1 MLPTSRLTTHSLVF
15 FMLKK
20 IFLGIDTGGT
30 FTDFVVLSNE
40 GVKIHKVLS
49 TPDDP
54 TRAILQGIADLE
66 LTQQMKNGVL
76 SVIHGSTVATNAA
89 LEGKGVST
97 VYITNRGMG
106 DILTIARQT
115 RTELYNLMPEPGKPP
130 VPRSHVIETGGRL
143 DSSGNVIEPLT
154 DQDLDEIRQSLR
166 RIKPHSVAINL
177 LFSFLD
183 DSFEKQ
189 IEQSLE
195 ARFFVSRS
203 SQILPE
209 YKEYERGIA
218 TWLNAWLGPI
228 ISDYLSSLLAAIK
241 PSSLAIMQ
249 SSGRTMAANQAA
261 EKAVNLL
268 LSGPAAGLEGAKY
281 MGSINNQHRLISFDM
296 GGTSTD
302 VALIDHQIRLTS
314 EGFIGPYP
322 VAIPMADMHTIG
334 SGGGS
339 LAYLDEGQL
348 LQVGPQSAGADP
360 GPACY
365 GLGGMLPTVTD
376 ANVVLGR
383 LRPDAFLGGRMHLDL
398 SAARAAVGKL
408 AAQMH
413 LSIEETAAGIVQLAN
428 EKMIQALRVISIQR
442 GFDPKQ
448 FQLVC
453 FGGAGGLHFCALADA
468 LEIREAL
475 VPLFGGVLS
484 AFGMLVAPPGR
495 QLSRT
500 YNCLLEN
507 VKEDQL
513 DRLFDAMLEQG
524 RGELLYEGIAPSEL
538 LEERSVD
545 LRYEGQSYTLNLPWT
560 DPATTIPAFH
570 KTHETRY
577 GHALELAVELV
588 NLRIS
593 LSATGAEIELPVL
606 EYRGE
611 AVPKSS
617 QFLYG
622 FESPVSIYA
631 REEFGHGAMI
641 KGPALITETVATTL
655 IYPGWTATVDQVGNL
670 LLVRES

>member
-1 MLPTSRLTTHSLVF
+1 MLNKL
-15 FMLKK
+15 
-20 IFLGIDTGGT
+20 FLGIDTGGT
-30 FTDFVVLSNE
+30 FTDFVLFSDE

-54 TRAILQGIADLE
+54 ARSILQGIADLG
-66 LTQQMKNGVL
+66 LTQQMKDGDL
-76 SVIHGSTVATNAA
+76 SVVHGSTVATNAA

-115 RTELYNLMPEPGKPP
+115 RTDLYNLVPRPETPP

-143 DSSGNVIEPLT
+143 DYKGNVIEPLT
-154 DQDLDEIRQSLR
+154 NRDLDEINQALD
-166 RIKPHSVAINL
+166 RIRPDSVAINL
-177 LFSFLD
+177 LYSFLD
-183 DSFEKQ
+183 DRFEKQ

-195 ARFFVSRS
+195 GRYFVSRS
-203 SQILPE
+203 SRILPE

-228 ISDYLSSLLAAIK
+228 MNDYLSSLLAAMK

-249 SSGRTMAANQAA
+249 SSGRTMAADQAA
-261 EKAVNLL
+261 GKAVNLL
-268 LSGPAAGLEGAKY
+268 LSGPAAGLAGAQY
-281 MGSINNQHRLISFDM
+281 MGLINGQHRLMSFDM

-302 VALIDHQIRLTS
+302 VALIDHQIRLSS
-314 EGFIGPYP
+314 EGLIGPYP

-339 LAYLDEGQL
+339 IAYLDAGHL

-383 LRPDAFLGGRMHLDL
+383 LRPEAFLGGRMQLQL
-398 SAARAAVGKL
+398 SAARAAVSVL
-408 AAQMH
+408 AEQMK

-428 EKMIQALRVISIQR
+428 EKMTQALRVISIQR
-442 GFDPKQ
+442 GYDPKD

-453 FGGAGGLHFCALADA
+453 FGGAGGLHFCALAEA
-468 LEIREAL
+468 LEIRQAL

-495 QLSRT
+495 QLART
-500 YNCLLEN
+500 HNCLLET
-507 VKEDQL
+507 VSPGQL
-513 DRLFDAMLEQG
+513 NSLYNEMLAQG
-524 RGELLYEGIAPSEL
+524 RDELEYEGVSASNL

-545 LRYEGQSYTLNLPWT
+545 LRYAGQSYTLNLAWKG
-560 DPATTIPAFH
+560 PAATIAEFH
-570 KTHETRY
+570 RTHDARY
-577 GHALELAVELV
+577 GHRLERAVELV

-593 LSATGAEIELPVL
+593 LSATGAKIELPVL
-606 EYRGE
+606 EQQGE
-611 AVPKSS
+611 AAATSS
-617 QFLYG
+617 QLLYG
-622 FESPVSIYA
+622 FETPVSVFA
-631 REEFGHGAMI
+631 REDLGRGAVI

-655 IYPGWTATVDQVGNL
+655 IHPGWSATVDKVGNML
-670 LLVRES
+670 LLRES

>member
-1 MLPTSRLTTHSLVF
+1 
-15 FMLKK
+15 MLKK
-20 IFLGIDTGGT
+20 LFLGIDTGGT
-30 FTDFVVLSNE
+30 FTDFVLFSNE
-40 GVKIHKVLS
+40 EVKIHKVLS
-49 TPDDP
+49 TPNDP
-54 TRAILQGIADLE
+54 ARSILQGIADLE
-66 LTQQMKNGVL
+66 LVQEMKNGDL
-76 SVIHGSTVATNAA
+76 AVIHGSTVATNAA

-97 VYITNRGMG
+97 AYITNRGMG

-115 RTELYNLMPEPGKPP
+115 RAEIYALTPEPGSPP
-130 VPRSHVIETGGRL
+130 VPDSHVIETGGRL

-154 DQDLDEIRQSLR
+154 EQDLYEIGQSLN
-166 RIKPHSVAINL
+166 RIRPEAVAINL

-183 DSFEKQ
+183 DRFEKQ
-189 IEQSLE
+189 VEQSLE
-195 ARFFVSRS
+195 GRYFVSRS

-228 ISDYLSSLLAAIK
+228 INDYLSSLMDAMA
-241 PSSLAIMQ
+241 PCSLAIMQ

-261 EKAVNLL
+261 GKAVNLL
-268 LSGPAAGLEGAKY
+268 LSGPAAGLAGARH
-281 MGSINNQHRLISFDM
+281 MGSINHQHRLMSFDM

-302 VALIDHQIRLTS
+302 VALIDHQIKLTS

-339 LAYLDEGQL
+339 IAYLDAGNL

-365 GLGGMLPTVTD
+365 GLGGTLPTVTD

-383 LRPDAFLGGRMHLDL
+383 LLPEAFLGGRMPLHLP
-398 SAARAAVGKL
+398 AARAAI
-408 AAQMH
+408 AALSKQMK

-428 EKMIQALRVISIQR
+428 EKMTQALRVISIQR

-453 FGGAGGLHFCALADA
+453 FGGAGGLHFCALAEA
-468 LEIREAL
+468 LEIRRAL

-500 YNCLLEN
+500 HNCLLESA
-507 VKEDQL
+507 VPAQL
-513 DRLFDAMLEQG
+513 DNLYGEMLAQG
-524 RGELLYEGIAPSEL
+524 REELEYEGIAASNI

-545 LRYEGQSYTLNLPWT
+545 LRYAGQSYTLNLPWK
-560 DPATTIPAFH
+560 DPETTVAEFH
-570 KTHETRY
+570 KTHDTRY
-577 GHALELAVELV
+577 GHRLERHVELV

-593 LSATGAEIELPVL
+593 LSAPGQDIELPSIDSL
-606 EYRGE
+606 GE
-611 AVPKSS
+611 AVPKSR
-617 QFLYG
+617 QTLYG
-622 FESPVSIYA
+622 FDEQVNIYA
-631 REEFGHGAMI
+631 REDLGRDAVI

-655 IYPGWTATVDQVGNL
+655 IHPAWTATVDRVGNL
-670 LLVRES
+670 LLEREY

>member
-1 MLPTSRLTTHSLVF
+1 MT
-15 FMLKK
+15 KK
-20 IFLGIDTGGT
+20 LFLGIDTGGT
-30 FTDFVVLSNE
+30 FTDFVLFSNE

-54 TRAILQGIADLE
+54 ARSILQGIADLG
-66 LTQQMKNGVL
+66 LSQQMKNGEL

-115 RTELYNLMPEPGKPP
+115 RTELYNLMPAPGSPP
-130 VPRSHVIETGGRL
+130 VPASHVIETGGRL
-143 DSSGNVIEPLT
+143 DSSGHVIEPLT
-154 DQDLDEIRQSLR
+154 EHDLDEIRQSLD
-166 RIKPHSVAINL
+166 RIQPDAVAINL

-189 IEQSLE
+189 IEQSLDG
-195 ARFFVSRS
+195 RFFVSRS
-203 SQILPE
+203 SRILPE
-209 YKEYERGIA
+209 YKEYERGVA

-228 ISDYLSSLLAAIK
+228 INDYLSSLLAAME

-249 SSGRTMAANQAA
+249 SSGRTLAANQAA
-261 EKAVNLL
+261 GKAVNLL
-268 LSGPAAGLEGAKY
+268 LSGPAAGLAGARY
-281 MGSINNQHRLISFDM
+281 MGSINNQHRLMSFDM

-314 EGFIGPYP
+314 EGSIGPYP

-339 LAYLDEGQL
+339 IAYLDAGHL

-365 GLGGMLPTVTD
+365 GQDGTQPTVTD

-383 LRPDAFLGGRMHLDL
+383 LRPDAFLGGRMQLDL
-398 SAARAAVGKL
+398 LAARAAIGLL
-408 AAQMH
+408 AEQMQ
-413 LSIEETAAGIVQLAN
+413 LSIEETAAGIVQVAN

-453 FGGAGGLHFCALADA
+453 FGGAGGLHFCALAEA
-468 LEIREAL
+468 LEIRQAL

-500 YNCLLEN
+500 YGC
-507 VKEDQL
+507 
-513 DRLFDAMLEQG
+513 MLEQVAQGQLDKLFHEMLAQG
-524 RGELLYEGIAPSEL
+524 REELQYEGIAASNL

-545 LRYEGQSYTLNLPWT
+545 LRYAGQSYTLNLAWK
-560 DPATTIPAFH
+560 DPLTTIAEFH
-570 KTHETRY
+570 KIHNARY
-577 GHALELAVELV
+577 GHKLERAVELV
-588 NLRIS
+588 NLRIG

-606 EYRGE
+606 EDRGV
-611 AVPKSS
+611 AIPSS
-617 QFLYG
+617 NQMLPG
-622 FESPVSIYA
+622 FEIPVSVYA
-631 REEFGHGAMI
+631 REELGRGALI
-641 KGPALITETVATTL
+641 TGPALITETVATTL
-655 IYPGWTATVDQVGNL
+655 IHPGWTATVDQVGNL
-670 LLVRES
+670 LLFRES

>member
-1 MLPTSRLTTHSLVF
+1 
-15 FMLKK
+15 MLKK
-20 IFLGIDTGGT
+20 LFLGIDTGGT

-54 TRAILQGIADLE
+54 VRAILQGIADLE
-66 LTQQMKNGVL
+66 LTQLMKNGSL

-97 VYITNRGMG
+97 VYITNRGLG

-115 RTELYNLMPEPGKPP
+115 RTELYNLVPEPEKPP

-143 DSSGNVIEPLT
+143 DSKGNVIEPLT
-154 DQDLDEIRQSLR
+154 AQDLDEIRQSLGR
-166 RIKPHSVAINL
+166 LQPKSVAINL

-183 DSFEKQ
+183 DTFEKQ

-195 ARFFVSRS
+195 SRFFVSRS
-203 SQILPE
+203 SQVLPE

-228 ISDYLSSLLAAIK
+228 ISDYLSSLSAAMK

-261 EKAVNLL
+261 KKAVNLL

-281 MGSINNQHRLISFDM
+281 MGLINNQHRLISFDM

-339 LAYLDEGQL
+339 LAYLDEGRL

-365 GLGGMLPTVTD
+365 GLGGLSPTVTD

-383 LRPDAFLGGRMHLDL
+383 LRPDAFLGGHMQLDL
-398 SAARAAVGKL
+398 SAARTAVSKL
-408 AAQMH
+408 AEQMF
-413 LSIEETAAGIVQLAN
+413 LSTEETAEGILQLAN
-428 EKMIQALRVISIQR
+428 EKMTQALRVISIQR

-453 FGGAGGLHFCALADA
+453 FGGAGGLHFCALAEA
-468 LEIREAL
+468 LEIHEAL

-500 YNCLLEN
+500 HNCLLEN
-507 VKEDQL
+507 LEEG
-513 DRLFDAMLEQG
+513 RLERMFDDMLEQG
-524 RGELLYEGIAPSEL
+524 RAELQYEGIASSRL
-538 LEERSVD
+538 REERSID

-560 DPATTIPAFH
+560 DPATMLPEFH
-570 KTHETRY
+570 KIHETRY
-577 GHALELAVELV
+577 GHRLERAVELV
-588 NLRIS
+588 NLRVS

-622 FESPVSIYA
+622 FETEVGIYA
-631 REEFGHGAMI
+631 REELGRGALI

-655 IYPGWTATVDQVGNL
+655 IDPGWTATVDQVGNL